1 MKKKDTITRRTVIK
15 NMALTGG
22 SLALLPLTN
31 SFKKADNDKL
41 GIALVGLGN
50 YATKQLAPALQH
62 TQLCKLQAIVT
73 GTPEKAS
80 KWQKE
85 YNISPQHTYNY
96 KNFDSI
102 KDDSSIDI
110 VYIVLPNFMH
120 KEYTIRALN
129 AGKHV
134 ICEKPMGMDA
144 AECKAMIA
152 AAKEN
157 NKSLQV
163 GYRLFYE
170 PHHLKLMEESQKPF
184 EKGIKIIESSLGF
197 QMARPGLWRID
208 KKMGGGGA
216 LMDLGIYTI
225 QAARRAVGH
234 NPISVTAQ
242 AFKDDPELYKEI
254 YGTYVYQL
262 HFKDNTVCNS
272 MVSFSGYSDRF
283 HVARGNQYL
292 ELQPAFAANRI
303 TGLTTWNDQKET
315 LEVAKFQQSTQMDA
329 FANNIFDKTPIIAS
343 GEEGLIDMQIIDAI
357 KKAIESGKRENIQ
370 Y

>member
-1 MKKKDTITRRTVIK
+1 
-15 NMALTGG
+15 MALAGS
-22 SLALLPLTN
+22 SLALLPLTS
-31 SFKKADNDKL
+31 SFKYLEDKKL

-50 YATKQLAPALQH
+50 YATRQLAPALQH
-62 TQLCKLQAIVT
+62 TQFCKLQAIVT
-73 GTPEKAS
+73 GTPEKAT
-80 KWQKE
+80 KWQKD
-85 YNISPQHTYNY
+85 YNISPTHTYNY
-96 KNFDSI
+96 ENFDSI
-102 KDDSSIDI
+102 KNDPTIDI

-152 AAKEN
+152 AAKNN
-157 NKSLQV
+157 NKMLQV
-163 GYRLFYE
+163 GYRLYYD
-170 PHHLKLMEESQKPF
+170 PYHLKLIEESQKPI
-184 EKGIKIIESSLGF
+184 EKGIKIVESSLGF
-197 QMARPGLWRID
+197 QMAYPGLWRID

-242 AFKDDPELYKEI
+242 AFKDDPDLYKEI

-283 HVARGNQYL
+283 HVARGNEYL
-292 ELQPAFAANRI
+292 ELQPAFASNQV
-303 TGLTTWNDQKET
+303 TGLATWNGHVET
-315 LEVAKFQQSTQMDA
+315 LEVPEFQQTTQMDA
-329 FANNIFDKTPIIAS
+329 FAKNILDKTPILAS
-343 GEEGLIDMQIIDAI
+343 GEEGLVDMQIIDAI
-357 KKAIESGKRENIQ
+357 KIAIESGRKETIE